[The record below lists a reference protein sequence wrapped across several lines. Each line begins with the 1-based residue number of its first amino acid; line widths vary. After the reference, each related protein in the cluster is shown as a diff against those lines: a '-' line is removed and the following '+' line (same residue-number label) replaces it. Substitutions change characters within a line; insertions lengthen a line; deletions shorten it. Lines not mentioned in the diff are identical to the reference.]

1 VGKLSERSGRSTSKE
16 ESKYTVNDEMADNFE
31 QELISLSSSVLPGAV
46 PAPSVVVESPSSE
59 SSNESIPRVTVDCD
73 EGGAPPPFEI
83 NVQRATPTNSGDDES
98 CAEEETELHLD
109 ITTAKHMQPSRSRPL
124 SVASHTLS
132 ESRTNSSLLAIPDNI
147 GNMIR
152 NLANRARGK
161 TLSSNDPFLTPTTS
175 VSDLRMSINTGMLK
189 KRLDSFARRPESDT
203 DSEVE
208 EEKTQK
214 SSNLCKSCTCFTSRL
229 HKVKSSLKKIHFTC
243 HYYVDPYGKNF
254 GC

>member
-1 VGKLSERSGRSTSKE
+1 M
-16 ESKYTVNDEMADNFE
+16 DDNLD

-46 PAPSVVVESPSSE
+46 PAPSVVVESLSTFC
-59 SSNESIPRVTVDCD
+59 SNGSIPRVIVDCD

-98 CAEEETELHLD
+98 CVEEETELHLD
-109 ITTAKHMQPSRSRPL
+109 ITTAKHIQPTRSRPL

-132 ESRTNSSLLAIPDNI
+132 ETQTNSSLLAIPDSI

-152 NLANRARGK
+152 NLANKARGK
-161 TLSSNDPFLTPTTS
+161 AVPSSDPFLTPTTS
-175 VSDLRMSINTGMLK
+175 VSDLRMSVNTGMLK

-208 EEKTQK
+208 EEKAHK
-214 SSNLCKSCTCFTSRL
+214 SSKLCKSCTCFTSRL
-229 HKVKSSLKKIHFTC
+229 HKIKSSLKKIRFTC
-243 HYYVDPYGKNF
+243 RYYVDPYGK
-254 GC
+254 